1 MGVRPAT
8 TFPNVVDRWY
18 GRLPPVGRGL
28 RSVAFRD
35 LYERAINDVL
45 RALDIVEVTYW
56 VTEGTLIGL
65 LRYGRNDHP
74 ATRRSV
80 DHDVDVMVEVASP
93 AEWERVAVELSHHLG
108 AAGWSDFQMMTTSL
122 DAAGRRDKLRGWL
135 RGTRFSRTRCDIH
148 SYVVDEERF
157 VAISHDRG
165 VCYPFQ
171 RWSGR
176 LPLSLVHP
184 LGRVRC
190 YQRAAPAPRRPFEI
204 LRGWNDG
211 EYDHE
216 CLALPRRRLGLEEI
230 STIIAITHELDAD
243 GFLSMKDELVR
254 CGYVA
259 ARS

>member
-135 RGTRFSRTRCDIH
+135 RGTRFLGPGATSTATSSTRNASSRFPTT
-148 SYVVDEERF
+148 EEC
-157 VAISHDRG
+157 AIRSNDGRG
-165 VCYPFQ
+165 VY
-171 RWSGR
+171 R
-176 LPLSLVHP
+176 
-184 LGRVRC
+184 
-190 YQRAAPAPRRPFEI
+190 
-204 LRGWNDG
+204 
-211 EYDHE
+211 
-216 CLALPRRRLGLEEI
+216 
-230 STIIAITHELDAD
+230 
-243 GFLSMKDELVR
+243 
-254 CGYVA
+254 
-259 ARS
+259 